1 MIEESPYI
9 WFDILLQLARL
20 VKNNC
25 AKQHYDHVSV

>member
-9 WFDILLQLARL
+9 WFDILLQLARV

-25 AKQHYDHVSV
+25 AKHYDNVSI